1 MKQVMWVAAA
11 VAALFSLVVIA
22 STPDVLVFT
31 DGTRMDVEH
40 FELRGTIVVFATED
54 GKLHSVPASLV
65 DRAATA
71 EANGISYLG
80 LPTAVAAAPP
90 PPTTPTLVAQNGEG
104 TISVADGGS
113 PAVGVDIF
121 LFANQGKQPL
131 GTTNNVGQLPF
142 DPALLTGKVRV
153 TVAVR
158 KCPEGVE
165 VYLVSVETDDACR
178 EVEDA
183 SDETDCSCEVAGPIW
198 WGSSISVD
206 VTTLIAEGAGS
217 SILSNPLFWAGTG
230 GAASAVVVIA
240 ATGGDDDTATSLP
253 PSTFIAPTPAPVP
266 TATPAPIGSQT
277 DLPGMYGCNLSVI
290 NNPSN
295 HPNLL
300 GDRITIEVRQEGN
313 NSSVF
318 SNDQNFIDVA
328 GPFIDNRQN
337 LVGNGNYAGFATTA
351 EWMGNFQSRYGRSR
365 RHTGRVRRGDESGA
379 SRGRRDQVELQ
390 LLEMSGGR

>member
-121 LFANQGKQPL
+121 LFANQGKQPSQRREWPSNNDGVARSGFGTRSVTNGLVLRPFVFSMVTPMAIFDLANLIPSHHESPRRAL
-131 GTTNNVGQLPF
+131 GQPKRVAERRDYVHTVAWRFRPPGGSRTRSTKMRTNPHNPFRRARAKSLPF
-142 DPALLTGKVRV
+142 AIVGLALASLLTTAAPASAKQCHIRVSASGRFQGQVIDQGGGPYTRFAVKVEYDLSNVSLRYDFD
-153 TVAVR
+153 
-158 KCPEGVE
+158 KCG
-165 VYLVSVETDDACR
+165 DGCR
-178 EVEDA
+178 ETSRA
-183 SDETDCSCEVAGPIW
+183 
-198 WGSSISVD
+198 
-206 VTTLIAEGAGS
+206 LIGCQ
-217 SILSNPLFWAGTG
+217 
-230 GAASAVVVIA
+230 
-240 ATGGDDDTATSLP
+240 
-253 PSTFIAPTPAPVP
+253 PV
-266 TATPAPIGSQT
+266 GK
-277 DLPGMYGCNLSVI
+277 
-290 NNPSN
+290 
-295 HPNLL
+295 LL
-300 GDRITIEVRQEGN
+300 GKLYWR
-313 NSSVF
+313 
-318 SNDQNFIDVA
+318 
-328 GPFIDNRQN
+328 
-337 LVGNGNYAGFATTA
+337 
-351 EWMGNFQSRYGRSR
+351 
-365 RHTGRVRRGDESGA
+365 
-379 SRGRRDQVELQ
+379 
-390 LLEMSGGR
+390 

>member
-1 MKQVMWVAAA
+1 MKQVMWVLVA
-11 VAALFSLVVIA
+11 VAALFSLV
-22 STPDVLVFT
+22 
-31 DGTRMDVEH
+31 
-40 FELRGTIVVFATED
+40 
-54 GKLHSVPASLV
+54 
-65 DRAATA
+65 
-71 EANGISYLG
+71 
-80 LPTAVAAAPP
+80 VAAAPP

-158 KCPEGVE
+158 KCPDGVE

-178 EVEDA
+178 EVEGA

-230 GAASAVVVIA
+230 GAAAAVVIIT
-240 ATGGDDDTATSLP
+240 ATGGDDDTDTSLP
-253 PSTFIAPTPAPVP
+253 PSTVITPTPAPVP
-266 TATPAPIGSQT
+266 TATPAPAGSQT

-300 GDRITIEVRQEGN
+300 GNRITIEVRQEGN

-318 SNDQNFIDVA
+318 SNNQDFIDVH

-351 EWMGNFQSRYGRSR
+351 EWMGNFNPG
-365 RHTGRVRRGDESGA
+365 T
-379 SRGRRDQVELQ
+379 
-390 LLEMSGGR
+390 GGRADIQGEYAAGTDRALPGGGEIRWSFNCSK